1 MRARIVHWFRN
12 QRIQTK
18 IIAIYLPL
26 VFIPLLTLGIFSYQ
40 INTASSINK
49 TKKNVQDESRL
60 ITTRIDTILSNA
72 ESFANVSMLE
82 LNKEEKLKLK
92 QKGDQLNSDPVDYEL
107 LRAIENRLDFA
118 KMIFPEVESA
128 LFIDRAENVYS
139 TNSNMQYGTEKGLRS
154 EMYRDVNKSNGK
166 PIWFPMEKRDYWVT
180 QTEEP
185 ILTIGK
191 KILDTETL
199 EPLGILLVNI
209 KEETLSSV
217 YRSIG
222 PLQPNGYYI
231 IDEKGTIISSQNKS
245 EMLQP
250 MEEISKVDVMSQES
264 MMGEIP
270 GSDGHNILLSSV
282 GFSKMNWKLINEI
295 SVRELTRDSRQVSQV
310 ILLIGGICLILAIL
324 GAIMLSRSIGNPI
337 MQLSKQMKRIREENI
352 DQPIDVRTNDEI
364 GILGSGLN
372 VMLGRINDLLVK
384 VKDEQRKKREY
395 ELALIQN
402 QIKPHF
408 FYNTLDLIYVLCK
421 SGESETAGKATK
433 SLADFYR
440 VALSNGQEIITIR
453 EEIRNVNSYLSIQRT
468 RYSDLFDFQIKIQ
481 DDMMDYAIPKLTL
494 QPLVENSIYHGLK
507 EKGSF
512 GHIQIEGVKKDD
524 VLELIVKDDGIGFS
538 PNMLKQMDQKRSE
551 ERGSFGL
558 SSVDERIKLYYG
570 ERYGTRIHSEPGE
583 GSEVIVVI
591 PLTTRGDLQDV

>member
-1 MRARIVHWFRN
+1 MRARIVQWFRN

-18 IIAIYLPL
+18 IISIYLPL

-40 INTASSINK
+40 INTGSSINK

-92 QKGDQLNSDPVDYEL
+92 RKGERLNSDAIDYEL
-107 LRAIENRLDFA
+107 LRGIENKLDFA

-128 LFIDRAENVYS
+128 LFIDKAENVYS
-139 TNSNMQYGTEKGLRS
+139 TNANMQYGTEKGLDS
-154 EMYRDVNKSNGK
+154 TIYRDVNKSNGK
-166 PIWFPMEKRDYWVT
+166 HIWFPMEKRDFWVT
-180 QTEEP
+180 HTEKP

-222 PLQPNGYYI
+222 PSQPNGYYI
-231 IDEKGTIISSQNKS
+231 VDDTGTIISSQNKG
-245 EMLQP
+245 EILQP
-250 MEEISKVDVMSQES
+250 LEEGKRTDVINHES
-264 MMGEIP
+264 ILEEVP
-270 GSDGHNILLSSV
+270 GSDGHKILLSSV
-282 GFSKMNWKLINEI
+282 GFSKMDWKLINEI
-295 SVRELTRDSRQVSQV
+295 SVRELTRDTRQVSQV
-310 ILLIGGICLILAIL
+310 ILIIGGVCLILAIL
-324 GAIMLSRSIGNPI
+324 GAVLLSHSIGHPI
-337 MQLSKQMKRIREENI
+337 IQLTKHMKRIREENI
-352 DQPIDVRTNDEI
+352 DQPIEVRTNDEI
-364 GILGSGLN
+364 GFLGSGLN
-372 VMLGRINDLLVK
+372 VMLGRINDLLFK
-384 VKDEQRKKREY
+384 VKDEQKKKREY

-440 VALSNGQEIITIR
+440 IALSNGQEIITIR

-468 RYSDLFDFQIKIQ
+468 RYSDLFDFQIMIQ
-481 DDMMDYAIPKLTL
+481 DELMDYAVPKLTL

-507 EKGSF
+507 EKGNF
-512 GHIQIEGVKKDD
+512 GHILIEGVKKDE

-538 PNMLKQMDQKRSE
+538 PDKLEQMHHQGRRDHH
-551 ERGSFGL
+551 SFGL
-558 SSVDERIKLYYG
+558 RSVDERIRLYYG
-570 ERYGTRIHSEPGE
+570 DRYGTRIQSKPGE
-583 GSEVIVVI
+583 GSEVVVVI
-591 PLTTRGDLQDV
+591 PLTTRGDYHDV